1 MRAIF
6 IEVWPRWVYLNW
18 PTLNHKAKKHKCHI
32 YLATAIL
39 AIHLGYRA
47 PLNPVF
53 SFHCASNPNLK
64 RRLAQLSWPINRT
77 VCLISTGTDFAG
89 QANVECPALLCRIE

>member
-53 SFHCASNPNLK
+53 RSIAPQTPISNAVWLSCPGQSTELFVSSP
-64 RRLAQLSWPINRT
+64 LVQILPGQLSQTAFEIG
-77 VCLISTGTDFAG
+77 V
-89 QANVECPALLCRIE
+89 